1 MKHNDAAKS
10 IALVLLQGLIT
21 GTAAAIAS
29 GTGPPIGQVILRR
42 PLSGPLIARCLPV
55 TGAARDFLGLARVVL
70 AVDDLDRPMQNRVAE
85 ALCAALGL
93 TPSEARLAARIG
105 RGEELRNAAAA
116 AAEGISFETG
126 RSRLKTIFM
135 KTDTSRQAELA
146 SLVTRLLF

>member
-1 MKHNDAAKS
+1 
-10 IALVLLQGLIT
+10 
-21 GTAAAIAS
+21 
-29 GTGPPIGQVILRR
+29 
-42 PLSGPLIARCLPV
+42 
-55 TGAARDFLGLARVVL
+55 
-70 AVDDLDRPMQNRVAE
+70 MQNRAAE

-116 AAEGISFETG
+116 ECISFETG